1 MQLLAF
7 IGHSGFVLESMFLE
21 FFKMGIFTT
30 KIHLFLENS
39 SICLKKS
46 IVLGLF
52 NNYEAPLIYLVYFYT
67 Y

>member
-30 KIHLFLENS
+30 KIHLFLE
-39 SICLKKS
+39 KKFHLLEEKHS
-46 IVLGLF
+46 F
-52 NNYEAPLIYLVYFYT
+52 RPF
-67 Y
+67 